1 VLVMLFSLLSLFFV
15 VLVIGILFH
24 ILVKFGLV
32 MKDMLFVVL
41 FVFNKVFTLGL
52 NFVDKIL
59 LFSDNLFISF
69 FQVFDSFLQ

>member
-1 VLVMLFSLLSLFFV
+1 MLFSLLSLFFV